1 MYMVGSSEN
10 SFWGIFKNFY
20 FAALISMW
28 SLGNE
33 EMTERQAKISASL
46 KGADLRFS
54 NSVAA
59 FVDEIS
65 QDEAQSRRK
74 TKASIL

>member
-1 MYMVGSSEN
+1 
-10 SFWGIFKNFY
+10 
-20 FAALISMW
+20 MW

-46 KGADLRFS
+46 KGAVLRFS

-65 QDEAQSRRK
+65 QDEAQRRRK